1 MSLDE
6 VSDAAGDYGGPAP
19 TRMTLMLRTLAWFL
33 VAATFVFLINN
44 YLNFW
49 RGWPGFIS
57 LLAKAGLWDDN
68 GTLVRAFDKHSGFAL
83 IQAATYGAAIAGA
96 VFYVMKTR
104 QRPLREDCRNFYRI
118 SGYLVRA
125 AYWSVLLVGL
135 ADMLISFLRV
145 EDLLASVVGEQLTS
159 DLGRPQFR
167 GIWVHFPLIILSFII
182 STFTRT
188 LGFIWLAL
196 LVVVAELQIV
206 IARFVFSYEQAF
218 MGDLVRFWY
227 GALFLFASAYTLTE
241 EGHVRVDVL
250 YAGFSRKTRALV
262 NAWGSALLGLSL
274 SAVIMAVGFWGK
286 ASIINS
292 PVLSFEISQ
301 SGFGMYVK
309 YLMALFL
316 AVYAISMMIQFAGY
330 MLSAVADYRNE
341 PDGRETAGTMGG
353 SGEEPAVQH

>member
-1 MSLDE
+1 MGLNEAGSAGSAPASSRVLLLRM
-6 VSDAAGDYGGPAP
+6 AAWTVVAS
-19 TRMTLMLRTLAWFL
+19 TL
-33 VAATFVFLINN
+33 VFLLND

-49 RGWPGFIS
+49 QGWPGFIS
-57 LLAKAGLWDDN
+57 LLAKFGVWPDD
-68 GTLVRAFDKHSGFAL
+68 GSLVKAFDKQPVKAV
-83 IQAATYGAAIAGA
+83 IQALTYLVPAAGIIWYVNATRN
-96 VFYVMKTR
+96 K
-104 QRPLREDCRNFYRI
+104 PLRADSKQMYAI
-118 SGYLVRA
+118 SAFVVRG

-135 ADMLISFLRV
+135 ADMFISFLRV
-145 EDLLASVVGEQLTS
+145 EDLLPAVVGDQLTS
-159 DLGRPQFR
+159 DLGRSKFR
-167 GIWVHFPLIILSFII
+167 GTYIHFPLIFLSYII
-182 STFTRT
+182 AYFTRT

-250 YAGFSRKTRALV
+250 YTGFSQKTKALV

-274 SAVIMAVGFWGK
+274 CVVILAVGMWGK
-286 ASIINS
+286 SNIINS
-292 PVLSFEISQ
+292 PLQSFEVSQ

-316 AVYAISMMIQFAGY
+316 AVYAVSMMIQFAGY
-330 MLSAVADYRNE
+330 LLEAVADYRND
-341 PDGRETAGTMGG
+341 PGKREVA
-353 SGEEPAVQH
+353 SESAH